1 MVDILK
7 WFLVRFE
14 KKIEKIK
21 DLKDH
26 MWEEKENA
34 GLMQSEATRRI
45 RKRRRRKTAIQTV
58 WLLSI
63 AVMLGGLVYGNL
75 SGSHL
80 PCTTCIIGILGLVLL
95 VTYFIWNVR
104 TLRELSVSKAE
115 AEQELERSSTLIRC
129 VTELSSNQDVDAAI
143 NRLLEI
149 IDIYFK
155 GDRTYIFE
163 IDEERQ
169 IVHNSYEY
177 AAEGVSKEID
187 NLDEVPIQIIASW
200 IEKFHKQGSFYISNL
215 DQEKD
220 REDERAYECLKAQNI
235 DSLIAVPLIKEKEII
250 GFLGVDNPREHYRD
264 FPFLSSVQ
272 FFIMNRLDTKMQQEE
287 LQFLSYRDALTN
299 LYNRNRYIS
308 VLESYQ
314 QREGEGIPRIGVAYM
329 DLNGLKKIND
339 EQGHEAGD
347 SFIRRAAQQIV
358 AVFPEHTYRIGGDEF
373 VVIYPDVE
381 ERQFAYLITQ
391 LQRNAKEHQVSL
403 SYGIVWE
410 ETCMNLEVL
419 LKQAD
424 HKMYEDKKRYY
435 SNEQY
440 DRRHRSGKSDKA

>member
-1 MVDILK
+1 
-7 WFLVRFE
+7 
-14 KKIEKIK
+14 
-21 DLKDH
+21 
-26 MWEEKENA
+26 
-34 GLMQSEATRRI
+34 MQGETMDGI
-45 RKRRRRKTAIQTV
+45 RKKRRRKTAIQVV
-58 WLLSI
+58 WFLSI
-63 AVMLGGLVYGNL
+63 AMMLIGLTYGNL
-75 SGSHL
+75 NGVHMAR
-80 PCTTCIIGILGLVLL
+80 TTCMIGALGLVLL
-95 VTYFIWNVR
+95 ITYFIWNVR
-104 TLRELSVSKAE
+104 TLWELSISKTE
-115 AEQELERSSTLIRC
+115 AEQELERSSTLIQC

-143 NRLLEI
+143 DRLLEI
-149 IDIYFK
+149 INIYFK

-177 AAEGVSKEID
+177 AAEGVSKEIE

-235 DSLIAVPLIKEKEII
+235 DSLIAVPLMKEKEII

-287 LQFLSYRDALTN
+287 LQYLSYRDALTN

-308 VLESYQ
+308 VLESYR
-314 QREGEGIPRIGVAYM
+314 QRKGEGIQKIGIAYM

-373 VVIYPDVE
+373 VVIYPDVD
-381 ERQFAYLITQ
+381 ERQFAYLMTQ
-391 LQRNAKEHQVSL
+391 LQRNAKEHQVNL
-403 SYGIVWE
+403 SYGVVWE
-410 ETCMNLEVL
+410 AVCMDLEVL

-424 HKMYEDKKRYY
+424 HEMYEDKKRYY
-435 SNEQY
+435 SNERY
-440 DRRHRSGKSDKA
+440 DRRHRNEKSDKKTESR

>member
-1 MVDILK
+1 
-7 WFLVRFE
+7 
-14 KKIEKIK
+14 
-21 DLKDH
+21 

-34 GLMQSEATRRI
+34 RRMRGKTI
-45 RKRRRRKTAIQTV
+45 EQIQKRRRRR
-58 WLLSI
+58 I
-63 AVMLGGLVYGNL
+63 AVQLVWFLSVAAVLFGLICGRL
-75 SGSHL
+75 SREYMSQ
-80 PCTTCIIGILGLVLL
+80 TIWIGALGLILL
-95 VTYFIWNVR
+95 AMYFMWNVH
-104 TLRELSVSKAE
+104 TILELSTSKVE
-115 AEQELERSSTLIRC
+115 SEQELERSSTLIRC

-235 DSLIAVPLIKEKEII
+235 DSLIAVPLVREKEII

-272 FFIMNRLDTKMQQEE
+272 FFIMNRLDTKTRQEE
-287 LQFLSYRDALTN
+287 LQYLSYRDVLTN
-299 LYNRNRYIS
+299 LYNRNRYMS
-308 VLESYQ
+308 VLENYQ
-314 QREGEGIPRIGVAYM
+314 QHKEEGIQKIGVAYM

-381 ERQFAYLITQ
+381 ERQFAHLITQ
-391 LQRNAKEHQVSL
+391 LQHNVKEHKVSL
-403 SYGIVWE
+403 SYGIVWKDS
-410 ETCMNLEVL
+410 CMDLEVL
-419 LKQAD
+419 LKEAD
-424 HKMYEDKKRYY
+424 QKMYEDKKRYY

-440 DRRHRSGKSDKA
+440 DRRHRSGKQDHV